1 MLCRLF
7 SSCGEQGLL
16 FVPEHTGFR
25 CWVSQS
31 LEHRLSSYGT
41 RAFSSTACGI
51 FLDQRSNPWPPAF
64 AGGFVTTEPPGNPCH
79 WLLEFS
85 FIFHCS
91 EPASPFQ
98 GGIHAL
104 HLIYGSGLQ
113 AEVCLPPWAVPL
125 PLYQQVFFA
134 SPWTFSRQLLFF
146 GYQQY
151 IFDRYKGAYKM
162 GTITRYCFA

>member
-41 RAFSSTACGI
+41 RAFSSTAGGI

-64 AGGFVTTEPPGNPCH
+64 AGGLVTTEPPGNPCH

-104 HLIYGSGLQ
+104 HLIFKPSLLWLILLTLESPALGGF
-113 AEVCLPPWAVPL
+113 EVTRLPSLGICRTQSQSRDENGRWRNHCKSKFCL
-125 PLYQQVFFA
+125 
-134 SPWTFSRQLLFF
+134 
-146 GYQQY
+146 GN
-151 IFDRYKGAYKM
+151 
-162 GTITRYCFA
+162 